1 MKGNCTLGNA
11 ILKEMASPRTNYDIL
26 NDIDIP
32 EFEIQQL
39 DIDIPEFEIQQLDIA
54 PAPMLEAGESGSNR
68 HKPRKRPCWP

>member
-39 DIDIPEFEIQQLDIA
+39 DIA
-54 PAPMLEAGESGSNR
+54 PAPMLEAEESGSNR